1 MPAKRPD
8 IDTKYDTF
16 STGSD
21 LRKQNQ
27 DVRVGYIDPEKGYI
41 DGLTVYQANKYAEV
55 NPGTQFIHKNRDR
68 VAYININTVNKLTNQ
83 NIRPRQDYRLT
94 DDEGNYTGCNTVKG
108 LITNPDGTELPN
120 KPGEGTAPF
129 TPETD
134 SGTGTGTGGSGGSG
148 TGGTGTGGSGGSGTG
163 GTGTG
168 GTGGT
173 GTGSA
178 FTGTSNDSDQK
189 EDPIVII
196 EGGGGVGAVGK
207 AIIGEDGSLLHVRV
221 VHGGFGYR
229 FPPRVK
235 IFDPNQKGAGATAK
249 SFTGRTIRTSDQP
262 IVFDQESDFENYDF
276 NLPPLGFDPLTVP
289 FGQSYSL
296 SSNTVIGDWDP
307 RKVLSVTQAT
317 GFEQELRKYLD
328 FLAGFDPNKPW
339 WTTRNEE
346 PVKVVGEGRERVAKK
361 AGNILFPVEHPA
373 WGGEKNI
380 SKDLVSVEFEVYG
393 QGTRGNRSIYYDF
406 TAQDGSHKF
415 RVKGVTH
422 EARNEKTRTDVI
434 KVKANT
440 TYDVK
445 ASVISGRGAR
455 SEVVEQGLLEKAGK
469 GAAENRKFQEEQRS
483 STIFGDIIGSL
494 NDNDD
499 IQITAKRGKFKAS
512 NRRIVSVDA
521 TDAQKEKFKSEPNRF
536 RRATFD
542 LTYRV
547 NVPGATKVTNTIS
560 PSFMNNNAVCPTLPS
575 HKEGSDMHG
584 NLYTMIWK
592 EQFPYD
598 GQYTFRGIC
607 DDKANVYLDGEKIM
621 VLPGHKGTDQNFAPK
636 KHKMFIDEG
645 LHEIKIDLINKT
657 FKKIIKKEITSKG
670 GRTKGRIP
678 VDFEVYGQG
687 TQKNTNLRVI
697 FTALN
702 GSDTFTIRPKED
714 FVKGKYKYT
723 KTVKILPNTD
733 YKINSINVE
742 SFSSVAGGGT
752 TEIPII
758 LAAPGTKGRGKNSR
772 IGSVER
778 KKINYYD
785 EHGNDVNAQLSIDS
799 TSPGL
804 TAKFSGDGS
813 KLITKGNGFVTLKFK
828 WDDSPG
834 TAGLAVG
841 ELTVKNKTFKQ
852 VGEKGTERKII
863 KIGNSAGGNP
873 ESETT
878 IVHPIDFTG
887 LNSKNNPINV
897 SKNRDKLL
905 LKDGGGSDTNA
916 EIIIEDVKGGTAKF
930 TQDGRGIEVKGNC
943 SVRITL
949 EWDDNPNTQG
959 VALNKFEI
967 GGKVWAQRG
976 QKGIKTQ
983 TINLKG
989 AVTAPPEKSKIQLV
1003 PEQGTLRSKAFKS
1016 GGKGI
1021 EGGSKPSQVMF
1032 ADTVGSANDNDD
1044 MQIRCS
1050 EGLFIP
1056 SNKRGIKGSTEKRTE
1071 TRSTWDLT
1079 YRLNVDSPNDPR
1091 LNSISRQ
1098 LKRGGF
1104 ATDSDIQ
1111 EVTVFNT
1118 NEYINKA
1125 NRKLFKV
1132 YPCADERKTFFT
1144 QNAVTPFNPLELD
1157 KDFPK
1162 ITKPRPE
1169 KPRKPKVNFEQD
1181 GKNLKLKVTGSG
1193 KVKIGFRLKTD
1204 DNFRTAG
1211 VFAEEIRI
1219 SADGPDVFLKRARI
1233 KGRIKEKEK
1242 IDGEGVFTAGREYNI
1257 KVIGGS
1263 STSGFKTVDKTKVYF
1278 DDNINNGFDENG
1290 ALRIKYINVI
1300 EEKREL
1306 GPLPNGAANKIPSER
1321 YKGDTNDYAGTHVIR
1336 WNNVRFPVTG
1346 NYKIGVMVD
1355 DNVRIEIGTR
1365 QKGNVVNIY
1374 KKGFVGNSG
1383 RSTGKSEY
1391 IENIPEGNYTITAY
1405 LQQIPG
1411 RPINDGN
1418 PMGLAIN
1425 IDTVFA
1431 EVEEEVVINK
1441 TWYQNPYGAALTI
1454 HAPLPPVPTENI
1466 TQEDSQ
1472 CPKNPIWTTR
1482 FNQAAGED
1490 RWIPVNHRAA
1500 NGNRTW
1506 SRFMNSYALSPILP
1520 LGTPSSGQGGTTW
1533 ETKWDLEIPYD
1544 GYYNFK
1550 GAVDNEAT
1558 VSIGTHVIK
1567 KLDSFG
1573 TAKKDLTDNK
1583 IFLRKGKVE
1592 ISASVFNEETRQPVL
1607 VEKKAF
1613 NSADWAT
1620 KPKEKPDK
1628 IGVDFDV
1635 YGHGSKKNMG
1645 LKFIFQE
1652 IGGNDT
1658 FTIDNV
1664 DESKKVE
1671 TIKKRV
1677 KRNTDYKVT
1686 AIATG
1691 THTIKNQE
1699 RRYNIEL
1706 APHETKG
1713 RARLS
1718 RIGTIERKKIN
1729 YYDGHGNDV
1738 NAALSIDSLSPGLT
1752 AKFSEDGSELIVKGD
1767 GEVTLKFKWD
1777 DSPGT
1782 AGLAVGELKV
1792 GGKTFRQRG
1801 EKGEERK
1808 TINVGGGTSKGAT
1821 RKNITK
1827 NFSINYN
1834 GLNSANRPINVSNN
1848 GRIIRLKDGGGSDT
1862 NAKITIEDVKGGT
1875 AKFSSD
1881 GRSIEATGSCS
1892 VRITLEWDDN
1902 PNTQGVALDSFEI
1915 GGKVWTRRGTKGDK
1929 TQTITLDAT
1938 QLVPAPPEE
1947 VKLVPEQGT
1956 SKIFGRGQKGTE
1968 SNKPGQI
1975 IFADIIG
1982 SLNDN
1987 DDMQIR
1993 CNRGIFTPSNKRT
2006 GVKGTSGSGT
2016 QKRNTWDLTFRVDA
2030 AEESATTITE
2040 LNGVNYVGPELASYR
2055 RGKLGRLLS
2064 PFFPLGEDQGGD
2076 LLNGKA
2082 WEMVWE
2088 NVDFPISGNYDF
2100 LFEVDDIVAV
2110 FVSNEESKSKNIT
2123 YTEIATTTL
2132 KEVRENG
2139 NNPVLKKAR
2148 IEKGKRNIK
2157 VILTNL
2163 SFNNTFRT
2171 NPTYFGM
2178 KIKFRD
2184 FVLQAD
2190 RRSWL
2195 NNPVGISA
2203 VLLAPPCPRDSGGVG
2218 ILTAIT
2224 VTEPGNGYTPKPP
2237 GDTDFVNVSVK
2248 LTDTTIDTPGI
2259 GYTPGDTA
2267 IISTGTASIVAPIE
2281 VGEFG
2286 KVTKVGIPTSI
2297 PVTRTPDISI
2307 ITTTGANVKIVPV
2320 TELVVDPVDVE
2331 PENLIQITDLAGLK
2345 QTGYIQGRAY
2355 YGEVYYENGIPF
2367 AGRYKTA
2374 GTPIQV
2380 YATLQES
2387 IDAEVTT
2394 RPSAIQRSGTDI
2406 NNNDPRLNIPGT
2418 PDNLV

>member
-8 IDTKYDTF
+8 IKTKYDAF
-16 STGSD
+16 STGSK

-27 DVRVGYIDPEKGYI
+27 DVRVGYIDPEKGYV
-41 DGLTVYQANKYAEV
+41 DGLTVYQANKYAEA

-83 NIRPRQDYRLT
+83 NIKPKQNYNLT
-94 DDEGNYTGCNTVKG
+94 DGDGNYTGCNTVKG
-108 LITNPDGTELPN
+108 LITSPDGTELPN
-120 KPGEGTAPF
+120 QPGEGSSPF
-129 TPETD
+129 VPETS
-134 SGTGTGTGGSGGSG
+134 SGTGTGGGIAYGIRG
-148 TGGTGTGGSGGSGTG
+148 TEV
-163 GTGTG
+163 
-168 GTGGT
+168 
-173 GTGSA
+173 
-178 FTGTSNDSDQK
+178 DPDEKQ
-189 EDPIVII
+189 DPIVII

-207 AIIGEDGSLLHVRV
+207 AIIGDDGSLLHVRV

-229 FPPRVK
+229 FPPRIR

-249 SFTGRTIRTSDQP
+249 SFTGRTTLTSIQP
-262 IVFDQESDFENYDF
+262 FDQESDVENYDF
-276 NLPPLGFDPLTVP
+276 NLPPLGFDPSSVP

-307 RKVLSVTQAT
+307 RKVLSVTEAT

-346 PVKVVGEGRERVAKK
+346 PVKVVGEGQERSAKR

-380 SKDLVSVEFEVYG
+380 SKDLVNVEFEVYG
-393 QGTRGNRSIYYDF
+393 QGTRGNRSIVYEF

-422 EARNEKTRTDVI
+422 EARNEKTRVDVI

-445 ASVISGRGAR
+445 ASVIKGRGAK
-455 SEVVEQGLLEKAGK
+455 SEIIEQGLLEKAGK
-469 GAAENRKFQEEQRS
+469 RAKENREFQTTQRS
-483 STIFGDIIGSL
+483 STIFGDIVGSL

-499 IQITAKRGKFKAS
+499 IQITAKRGRFKGS
-512 NRRIVSVDA
+512 NRKIVEVEASES
-521 TDAQKEKFKSEPNRF
+521 QKEKFKGEPNRF
-536 RRATFD
+536 KRATFD

-547 NVPGATKVTNTIS
+547 NVPGATRVTRTIS
-560 PSFMNNNAVCPTLPS
+560 PSFMNNNAICPTLPS

-584 NLYTMIWK
+584 ILYTMIWK
-592 EQFPYD
+592 EQFPHD

-607 DDKANVYLDGEKIM
+607 DDRANVYIDGEKIM

-636 KHKMFIDEG
+636 KHKMFIEEG
-645 LHEIKIDLINKT
+645 LHEIKVDLINKT
-657 FKKIIKKEITSKG
+657 FKKIIKRTITGKG
-670 GRTKGRIP
+670 GKSRIP

-687 TQKNTNLRVI
+687 SQKNTNLRVI
-697 FTALN
+697 FTATN
-702 GSDTFTIRPKED
+702 GTDTFTIRPKKD
-714 FVKGKYKYT
+714 FVRGKYRYT
-723 KTVKILPNTD
+723 KTVKLFPNID
-733 YKINSINVE
+733 YKVHSINVE
-742 SFSSVAGGGT
+742 SDSSASGGGT
-752 TEIPII
+752 REIPIE
-758 LAAPGTKGRGKNSR
+758 LAAPGTKGRGKR
-772 IGSVER
+772 AKIGRVER
-778 KKINYYD
+778 KKIQYLD
-785 EHGNDVNAQLSIDS
+785 EHGDDPNAQLSIDS
-799 TSPGL
+799 TSPAL
-804 TAKFSGDGS
+804 TAKFSDDGS

-828 WDDSPG
+828 WDDNPRS
-834 TAGLAVG
+834 AGKAVG

-852 VGEKGTERKII
+852 NGEKGVQRETI

-873 ESETT
+873 QSETT
-878 IVHPIDFTG
+878 IVHPIKFTG
-887 LNSKNNPINV
+887 LNPKNNPIEV
-897 SKNRDKLL
+897 SGNNRTNKRDALK
-905 LKDGGGSDTNA
+905 LKDGSGNDTNA
-916 EIIIEDVKGGTAKF
+916 KIIIEDVKGGTANF
-930 TQDGRGIEVKGNC
+930 TRDGRGIEVKGNC
-943 SVRITL
+943 HIRITL
-949 EWDDNPNTQG
+949 EWKDNPNTAG
-959 VALNKFEI
+959 VALDKFEI

-976 QKGIKTQ
+976 RKGVKTQ
-983 TINLKG
+983 TINLRG
-989 AVTAPPEKSKIQLV
+989 SIPAPPEKPFKLV
-1003 PEQGTLRSKAFKS
+1003 PEQGTLRNNRFTD
-1016 GGKGI
+1016 GGRGI

-1044 MQIRCS
+1044 MQIKCS
-1050 EGLFIP
+1050 AGLFTP
-1056 SNKRGIKGSTEKRTE
+1056 SNKRKIKGSTRRRTE
-1071 TRSTWDLT
+1071 TRGTWDLV
-1079 YRLNVDSPNDPR
+1079 YRLDNDAPNDSR
-1091 LNSISRQ
+1091 LNSINKQ
-1098 LKRGGF
+1098 LKKGGF
-1104 ATDSDIQ
+1104 STDVDLQ

-1118 NEYINKA
+1118 DEYINRA

-1132 YPCADERKTFFT
+1132 YPCADQKKSFFT

-1162 ITKPRPE
+1162 ITRPRPQ
-1169 KPRKPKVNFEQD
+1169 KPQKPKVHFEQD
-1181 GKNLKLKVTGSG
+1181 GKNLKLKVIGSG

-1204 DNFRTAG
+1204 DNFITSG
-1211 VFAEEIRI
+1211 VFAEEVRI
-1219 SADGPDVFLKRARI
+1219 SADGPNVRLKRKRNS

-1278 DDNINNGFDENG
+1278 DDDIDGGFDKNG

-1300 EEKREL
+1300 EEKKDL
-1306 GPLPNGAANKIPSER
+1306 GPLPNGAANKIPSTR
-1321 YKGDTNDYAGTHVIR
+1321 YKGDTNDYAGTHIIR

-1355 DNVRIEIGTR
+1355 DNVRIEIGTK

-1431 EVEEEVVINK
+1431 EVEEEVIINK
-1441 TWYQNPYGAALTI
+1441 SWWQNPYGAALTI

-1482 FNQAAGED
+1482 FNQASGED

-1500 NGNRTW
+1500 SGRRTW

-1520 LGTPSSGQGGTTW
+1520 LGTPSSGRGGETW
-1533 ETKWDLEIPYD
+1533 ETKWDLDIPYD
-1544 GYYNFK
+1544 GFYNFK
-1550 GAVDNEAT
+1550 GTVDNKAQ

-1567 KLDSFG
+1567 KLDGFG
-1573 TAKKDLTDNK
+1573 TPKKDLTDNK

-1607 VEKKAF
+1607 IERKCF

-1628 IGVDFDV
+1628 VGVDFDV
-1635 YGHGSKKNMG
+1635 YGQGSKNNMG
-1645 LKFIFQE
+1645 LKFIFKE
-1652 IGGNDT
+1652 KGGDDT

-1664 DESKKVE
+1664 GTSNATEKVS
-1671 TIKKRV
+1671 KRV

-1691 THTIKNQE
+1691 SISSGKQEYNLKFDGLNRANNPIEVSGKNSTNQNDTLKL
-1699 RRYNIEL
+1699 R
-1706 APHETKG
+1706 
-1713 RARLS
+1713 
-1718 RIGTIERKKIN
+1718 
-1729 YYDGHGNDV
+1729 DGHGNDA
-1738 NAALSIDSLSPGLT
+1738 NAKFTILSSSPGVN
-1752 AKFSEDGSELIVKGD
+1752 AKFSDDGRKLIAKGKGD
-1767 GEVTLKFKWD
+1767 VTIRLKWND
-1777 DSPGT
+1777 NPGT
-1782 AGLAVGELKV
+1782 AGVAVK
-1792 GGKTFRQRG
+1792 
-1801 EKGEERK
+1801 
-1808 TINVGGGTSKGAT
+1808 S
-1821 RKNITK
+1821 
-1827 NFSINYN
+1827 
-1834 GLNSANRPINVSNN
+1834 
-1848 GRIIRLKDGGGSDT
+1848 
-1862 NAKITIEDVKGGT
+1862 ITI
-1875 AKFSSD
+1875 
-1881 GRSIEATGSCS
+1881 
-1892 VRITLEWDDN
+1892 
-1902 PNTQGVALDSFEI
+1902 
-1915 GGKVWTRRGTKGDK
+1915 GDK
-1929 TQTITLDAT
+1929 TWKQTGRKGEVIKTLSLNKNT
-1938 QLVPAPPEE
+1938 ST
-1947 VKLVPEQGT
+1947 KLVPEQGT
-1956 SKIFGRGQKGTE
+1956 SKVFGRGKKGTE
-1968 SNKPGQI
+1968 SQSPGQV

-1982 SLNDN
+1982 SVNDN

-1993 CNRGIFTPSNKRT
+1993 CNRGIFTPSNKRK
-2006 GVKGTSGSGT
+2006 GVQGTSGQGT
-2016 QKRNTWDLTFRVDA
+2016 QRRNTWDLTFRVDA
-2030 AEESATTITE
+2030 AEEAATTITE
-2040 LNGVNYVGPELASYR
+2040 LNGVNYKGPELASYR
-2055 RGKLGRLLS
+2055 TGKLGRLIS

-2076 LLNGKA
+2076 LLNGRT

-2100 LFEVDDIVAV
+2100 LFEVDDIITVS
-2110 FVSNEESKSKNIT
+2110 VSNEESKSKNIT
-2123 YTEIATTTL
+2123 YKEISKTTL
-2132 KEVRENG
+2132 KQVRENG

-2148 IEKGKRNIK
+2148 IEKGKRNVK
-2157 VILTNL
+2157 VVLTNL
-2163 SFNNTFRT
+2163 SFNNTFRQ

-2178 KIKFRD
+2178 KIKFKD
-2184 FVLQAD
+2184 TVLQAD
-2190 RRSWL
+2190 KRSWL
-2195 NNPVGISA
+2195 TNPVGISA
-2203 VLLAPPCPRDSGGVG
+2203 VLLAPPCPKDPGGVG

-2224 VTEPGNGYTPKPP
+2224 VDEPGNGYETKPP
-2237 GDTDFVNVSVK
+2237 GDSDYVNISVK
-2248 LTDTTIDTPGI
+2248 LTGGNITTPGI
-2259 GYTPGDTA
+2259 GYTSGDTA
-2267 IISTGTASIVAPIE
+2267 IISTGTTSITAPIK

-2286 KVTKVGIPTSI
+2286 KITGIAVGIGTGPDGGGGI
-2297 PVTRTPDISI
+2297 PITRTPDISI
-2307 ITTTGANVKIVPV
+2307 ITTTGTNVKITPV
-2320 TELVVDPVDVE
+2320 TELVIDPVDVE

-2387 IDAEVTT
+2387 IDGEVTT
-2394 RPSAIQRSGTDI
+2394 TPSAIQRSGTDVT
-2406 NNNDPRLNIPGT
+2406 NNDPRLNIPGT

>member
-8 IDTKYDTF
+8 TTTKYDAF
-16 STGSD
+16 STGSA

-27 DVRVGYIDPEKGYI
+27 DVRVGYIDPERGYV
-41 DGLTVYQANKYAEV
+41 DGLTVYQANKYAEA

-68 VAYININTVNKLTNQ
+68 VAYININTVNKLTNT
-83 NIRPRQDYRLT
+83 NIKPKQDYRLT

-108 LITNPDGTELPN
+108 LITSPDGTELPN
-120 KPGEGTAPF
+120 QPGEGSSPF
-129 TPETD
+129 TPEPS
-134 SGTGTGTGGSGGSG
+134 SGTGE
-148 TGGTGTGGSGGSGTG
+148 
-163 GTGTG
+163 
-168 GTGGT
+168 T
-173 GTGSA
+173 GTGSEIA
-178 FTGTSNDSDQK
+178 YGIRGTEVDPNEKQ
-189 EDPIVII
+189 DPIIII
-196 EGGGGVGAVGK
+196 EGGGGVGAIGK

-229 FPPRVK
+229 FPPRVRV
-235 IFDPNQKGAGATAK
+235 FDPNQKGAGATAK
-249 SFTGRTIRTSDQP
+249 SFTGRTTRTSDQP
-262 IVFDQESDFENYDF
+262 IRFDQESDAEDYDF
-276 NLPPLGFDPLTVP
+276 NLPPLGFDPSTVP

-296 SSNTVIGDWDP
+296 KSNTVVGDWDP

-393 QGTRGNRSIYYDF
+393 QGTRGNRSIYYEF

-415 RVKGVTH
+415 RIKGVTH
-422 EARNEKTRTDVI
+422 EARNEKTRTDVV

-455 SEVVEQGLLEKAGK
+455 SEKVEQGLLEKAGR

-512 NRRIVSVDA
+512 NRRAISVDA
-521 TDAQKEKFKSEPNRF
+521 SDAQKEKFKSQPNRF

-547 NVPGATKVTNTIS
+547 NVPGATTVTRTIS
-560 PSFMNNNAVCPTLPS
+560 PSFMNNNAICPTLPS

-636 KHKMFIDEG
+636 MHKMQVDEG

-657 FKKIIKKEITSKG
+657 FKKIIKKQITSKG
-670 GRTKGRIP
+670 GKTKGRIP

-687 TQKNTNLRVI
+687 SPKNTSLRVI

-702 GSDTFTIRPKED
+702 GTDTFTIRPKKD

-733 YKINSINVE
+733 YKVNSINVE
-742 SFSSVAGGGT
+742 SDSFTAGGGT

-758 LAAPGTKGRGKNSR
+758 LAAPGTKGRGKRAR
-772 IGSVER
+772 IGNVER
-778 KKINYYD
+778 KKITYLD
-785 EHGNDVNAQLSIDS
+785 ERGDDPNAQLSIDS

-813 KLITKGNGFVTLKFK
+813 KLITKGRGFVTLKFK
-828 WDDSPG
+828 WDDNPRS
-834 TAGLAVG
+834 AGLAVG
-841 ELTVKNKTFKQ
+841 ELTVKNKTFRQ
-852 VGEKGTERKII
+852 RGEKGTQRETI
-863 KIGNSAGGNP
+863 KIGNSTSGNP

-878 IVHPIDFTG
+878 IVYPIDFTG

-897 SKNRDKLL
+897 SKNREKLL
-905 LKDGGGSDTNA
+905 LKDGSGSDTNA

-943 SVRITL
+943 SIRISL
-949 EWDDNPNTQG
+949 EWDDNPNTAG
-959 VALNKFEI
+959 VALNKFQI

-976 QKGIKTQ
+976 RKGVKTQ

-989 AVTAPPEKSKIQLV
+989 AVTAPPEESKIQLV
-1003 PEQGTLRSKAFKS
+1003 PEQGTLRSKAFTS

-1021 EGGSKPSQVMF
+1021 EGGSKPSTVMF
-1032 ADTVGSANDNDD
+1032 ADTIGSLNDNDD
-1044 MQIRCS
+1044 MQIRCGQ
-1050 EGLFIP
+1050 GLFIP
-1056 SNKRGIKGSTEKRTE
+1056 SNKRSIKGRTRKRTE
-1071 TRSTWDLT
+1071 TRGTWDLT
-1079 YRLNVDSPNDPR
+1079 YRLQIDSPNDPR
-1091 LNSISRQ
+1091 LDSISRQ

-1118 NEYINKA
+1118 NEYINRA

-1132 YPCADERKTFFT
+1132 YPCADEKKTFFT

-1169 KPRKPKVNFEQD
+1169 KPRKPQVNFERD

-1204 DNFRTAG
+1204 DNFRTSG

-1219 SADGPDVFLKRARI
+1219 SADGPDVRLKRTKTKKYTAFHPDGRSRGRI
-1233 KGRIKEKEK
+1233 GRQQTGTEIKEKEK
-1242 IDGEGVFTAGREYNI
+1242 IDGEGVFTAGREYNVKI
-1257 KVIGGS
+1257 IGGS
-1263 STSGFKTVDKTKVYF
+1263 RTSGFKTVDKTKVYF
-1278 DDNINNGFDENG
+1278 DDDINNKFDENG
-1290 ALRIKYINVI
+1290 ELRIKYINVI
-1300 EEKREL
+1300 EEKKDL
-1306 GPLPNGAANKIPSER
+1306 GPLPNGAANKIPSTR
-1321 YKGDTNDYAGTHVIR
+1321 YTGDTNDYAGTHIIR

-1355 DNVRIEIGTR
+1355 DNVRIEIGTKQR
-1365 QKGNVVNIY
+1365 GNVVNIY
-1374 KKGFVGNSG
+1374 KKGFTAPG
-1383 RSTGKSEY
+1383 RSSGKSEY

-1431 EVEEEVVINK
+1431 EVEEEVIINK
-1441 TWYQNPYGAALTI
+1441 SWYQNPYGAALTI

-1466 TQEDSQ
+1466 TQEKSQ

-1482 FNQAAGED
+1482 FNQADGED
-1490 RWIPVNHRAA
+1490 RWIPVNHRDAS
-1500 NGNRTW
+1500 GRRTW

-1533 ETKWDLEIPYD
+1533 ETKWDLDIPYD

-1567 KLDSFG
+1567 KLDHFG

-1607 VEKKAF
+1607 VEKKCF
-1613 NSADWAT
+1613 NSADWAS
-1620 KPKEKPDK
+1620 KPKDKPDK
-1628 IGVDFDV
+1628 VGVDFDV
-1635 YGHGSKKNMG
+1635 YGHGSIKNMG
-1645 LKFIFQE
+1645 LKFVFQE
-1652 IGGNDT
+1652 KGGSDT

-1664 DESKKVE
+1664 TESRKTDTVR
-1671 TIKKRV
+1671 KRV

-1691 THTIKNQE
+1691 THTIKNKE
-1699 RRYNIEL
+1699 KRYRIEL
-1706 APHETKG
+1706 AAPGTKG
-1713 RARLS
+1713 RGRRA
-1718 RIGTIERKKIN
+1718 RIGDVERKKIR
-1729 YYDGHGNDV
+1729 YLDERGDDP
-1738 NAALSIDSLSPGLT
+1738 NATLSIDSMSPGQT
-1752 AKFSEDGSELIVKGD
+1752 AKFSDDGSELIVKGN

-1777 DSPGT
+1777 DNPRS

-1792 GGKTFRQRG
+1792 ADKTFRQRG
-1801 EKGEERK
+1801 EKGEERQ
-1808 TINVGGGTSKGAT
+1808 TIRIGGGTSKGAT
-1821 RKNITK
+1821 RKNIAK
-1827 NFSINYN
+1827 NFSIDYN
-1834 GLNSANRPINVSNN
+1834 GLNSANRPINVSSN
-1848 GRIIRLKDGGGSDT
+1848 GRRIKLKDGGGSDT
-1862 NAKITIEDVKGGT
+1862 NAEIIIEDVKGGT

-1881 GRSIEATGSCS
+1881 GRSIEAKGTCS
-1892 VRITLEWDDN
+1892 IRITLEWDDN
-1902 PNTQGVALDSFEI
+1902 PGDNGVALDSFSI
-1915 GGKVWTRRGTKGDK
+1915 GGKVWTRRGRKGDK

-1938 QLVPAPPEE
+1938 QFVPAPPEE

-1956 SKIFGRGQKGTE
+1956 LRRGSFGSSRAGGAKE
-1968 SNKPGQI
+1968 SPNQTDV
-1975 IFADIIG
+1975 IFADVIG
-1982 SLNDN
+1982 SANDN
-1987 DDMQIR
+1987 DDMQVR
-1993 CNRGIFTPSNKRT
+1993 CSRGIFTPSNKRK
-2006 GVKGTSGSGT
+2006 GIKGTSGQGT
-2016 QKRNTWDLTFRVDA
+2016 QRRNTWDLTFRVDA
-2030 AEESATTITE
+2030 AEEQATTITE

-2055 RGKLGRLLS
+2055 RGKLGRLIS

-2076 LLNGKA
+2076 LLNGRT

-2100 LFEVDDIVAV
+2100 QFEVDDVITVS
-2110 FVSNEESKSKNIT
+2110 VSNEESKSKNIT
-2123 YTEIATTTL
+2123 YKEISKTTL
-2132 KEVRENG
+2132 KQVRENG

-2148 IEKGKRNIK
+2148 IEKGKRNVK
-2157 VILTNL
+2157 VVLENASL
-2163 SFNNTFRT
+2163 NRTFRT

-2184 FVLQAD
+2184 FVLDAD

-2195 NNPVGISA
+2195 TNPVGISA

-2218 ILTAIT
+2218 IVTAIT
-2224 VTEPGNGYTPKPP
+2224 VSQPGNGYKTKPP
-2237 GDTDFVNVSVK
+2237 GDSDYVNVRVEIEGI
-2248 LTDTTIDTPGI
+2248 DIDTPGI
-2259 GYTPGDTA
+2259 GYTPGDQA
-2267 IISTGTASIVAPIE
+2267 IINGRSFPLE

-2286 KVTKVGIPTSI
+2286 KVVGIGITPIAITSYPEI
-2297 PVTRTPDISI
+2297 AISTRTG
-2307 ITTTGANVKIVPV
+2307 TNVVPV
-2320 TELVVDPVDVE
+2320 PRTRLVVDPIDDQDV
-2331 PENLIQITDLAGLK
+2331 IQITDLAGLK

-2387 IDAEVTT
+2387 IDGEVTT
-2394 RPSAIQRSGTDI
+2394 RPSAIQRSGTDV
-2406 NNNDPRLNIPGT
+2406 NSNDPRLNIPGT